1 MSIRVSKE
9 RLLGRFAGFV
19 TIDSE
24 TFREREL
31 GERVVKELRELGL
44 TVRTDLTS
52 AEFLKK
58 HPESYPNIYAT
69 LPGNADGEPV
79 LLSAHLDTVSPGKG
93 KRAVFHEDGT
103 VTSDGSTVLGAD
115 DLSGLTA
122 ILEAL
127 TVIKEQSLP
136 HPEIGVLITAAEEAF
151 CEGSRALDFDSVTQ
165 KRAYVLDLNGSVG
178 TAAVAAPTIYSFSV
192 TITGKA
198 AHAGFSPEL
207 GINAIS
213 IAAKALVRIPVGRLD
228 SVSTVNFGTIR
239 GGTQNNVVPDSVT
252 ITGEVRSLE
261 HERASELLHAI
272 AEHFREAAEEKGGKT
287 EFSAVEHVR
296 AYRVDERSATVRHFQ
311 KAAKA
316 VGLPE
321 TKLVT
326 TCGGSDANRLNEHGI
341 EAITVACAMENVHTT
356 AEYTI
361 CSELVRA
368 AELATALLTV
378 K

>member
-9 RLLGRFAGFV
+9 RLLGRFTGFV
-19 TIDSE
+19 KIDSE

-93 KRAVFHEDGT
+93 KQAVFHEDGT

-136 HPEIGVLITAAEEAF
+136 HPEIGVLITSAEEAF

-207 GINAIS
+207 GVNAIS

-228 SVSTVNFGTIR
+228 SVSTVNFGTIH

-296 AYRVDERSATVRHFQ
+296 AYRVDEQSATVQHFQ

-316 VGLPE
+316 AGIAE

-356 AEYTI
+356 AEYTV

>member
-9 RLLGRFAGFV
+9 RLLGRFTGFV

-52 AEFLKK
+52 AEFLQK

-93 KRAVFHEDGT
+93 KQAVFHEDGT

-127 TVIKEQSLP
+127 TVIKEQNLP
-136 HPEIGVLITAAEEAF
+136 HPEIGVLITSAEEAF

-228 SVSTVNFGTIR
+228 SVSTVNFGTIG

-296 AYRVDERSATVRHFQ
+296 AYRVDEQSATVRHFQ

-356 AEYTI
+356 AEYTV

>member
-9 RLLGRFAGFV
+9 RLLGRFTGFV

-93 KRAVFHEDGT
+93 KQAVFHEDGT

-127 TVIKEQSLP
+127 TVIKEQNLP
-136 HPEIGVLITAAEEAF
+136 HPEIGVLITSAEEAF
-151 CEGSRALDFDSVTQ
+151 CEGSRALDFASVTQ

-207 GINAIS
+207 GVNAIS

-228 SVSTVNFGTIR
+228 SVSTINFGTIH

-296 AYRVDERSATVRHFQ
+296 AYRVDERSATVQHFQ

-316 VGLPE
+316 AGIAE

-356 AEYTI
+356 AEYTV

>member
-9 RLLGRFAGFV
+9 RLFGRFAGFV

-52 AEFLKK
+52 AEFLQK

-93 KRAVFHEDGT
+93 KQAVFHEDGT

-127 TVIKEQSLP
+127 TVIKEQNLP
-136 HPEIGVLITAAEEAF
+136 HPEIGVLITSAEEAF

-287 EFSAVEHVR
+287 EFSATEHVR

-326 TCGGSDANRLNEHGI
+326 TCGGSDANRFNEHGI
-341 EAITVACAMENVHTT
+341 EAITIACAMENVHTT
-356 AEYTI
+356 AEYTV

-378 K
+378 N

>member
-9 RLLGRFAGFV
+9 RLLGRFTGFV

-52 AEFLKK
+52 AVFLKK

-93 KRAVFHEDGT
+93 KQAVFHEDGT

-136 HPEIGVLITAAEEAF
+136 HPEIGVLITSAEEAF

-207 GINAIS
+207 GVNAIS

-228 SVSTVNFGTIR
+228 SVSTVNFGTIH

-296 AYRVDERSATVRHFQ
+296 AYRVDEQSATVQHFQ
-311 KAAKA
+311 KAARA

-356 AEYTI
+356 AEYTV

>member
-9 RLLGRFAGFV
+9 RLLGRFTGFV

-52 AEFLKK
+52 AEFLQK

-93 KRAVFHEDGT
+93 KQAVFHEDGT

-136 HPEIGVLITAAEEAF
+136 HPEIGVLITSAEEAF

-228 SVSTVNFGTIR
+228 SVSTVNFGTIG

-296 AYRVDERSATVRHFQ
+296 AYRVDEQSATVRHFQ

-341 EAITVACAMENVHTT
+341 EAITIACAMENVHTT
-356 AEYTI
+356 AEYTV